1 MKEKIVAIS
10 LFSGAGGL
18 DVASVLANVPVVSSI
33 DFDSDC
39 VQTLRANEDYFGET
53 DIFEGDLHK
62 IESSQ
67 FMESVKRSE
76 ASKFIVIGGA
86 PCQPFSK
93 AGYWVGNQTRRGIN
107 DPRASL
113 VDEYLR
119 VVTDLQPDGFVFE
132 NVESLL
138 HPTNKIIV
146 EKFIEI
152 IEEFG
157 YDYKIIKANA
167 LDYGVPQKRKRL
179 FIIGTKGSFKG
190 YEPRKTHCAPELCE
204 ETGLLPYACVGEFIS
219 DFAGDE
225 YFEEYEV
232 TKGGTYYDDLCEVP
246 PGQNYKALTAWA
258 GYPNPKFVADKR
270 FWSFLLKLTPDQ
282 PSWTITA
289 QPGPWVGPF
298 HWDNRRLRAPEA
310 AAIQTFPKGYK
321 FCGTRRSVQK
331 QIGNAVPCLMGKA
344 MVEFVKESLE

>member
-1 MKEKIVAIS
+1 MRNKIVAVS

-18 DVASVLANVPVVSSI
+18 DIASTMAGVPVVSST

-39 VQTLRANEDYFGET
+39 IKTLRANNAFFGHT
-53 DIFEGDLHK
+53 KIIEGDLHK
-62 IESSQ
+62 IDSNV
-67 FMESVKRSE
+67 FKDIVKNE
-76 ASKFIVIGGA
+76 NPDKFIVIGGA

-107 DPRASL
+107 DPRATL

-119 VVTDLQPDGFVFE
+119 VVIDLQPDGFVFE

-146 EKFIEI
+146 DTFIEI
-152 IEEFG
+152 IENSG
-157 YDYKIIKANA
+157 YKYKIIKANA

-179 FIIGTKGSFKG
+179 FIIGTKGVFKAN
-190 YEPRKTHCAPELCE
+190 EPLKTHGNPETCNEL
-204 ETGLLPYACVGEFIS
+204 GLLPYENVGKFLE
-219 DFAGDE
+219 AYKGDE
-225 YFEEYEV
+225 YYEDYEV
-232 TKGGTYYDDLCEVP
+232 TEGGTYYDELCEVP

-270 FWSFLLKLTPDQ
+270 FWSFLLKLSPDK

-310 AAIQTFPKGYK
+310 AAIQTFPKNYK
-321 FCGTRRSVQK
+321 FIGSRRSVQK

-344 MVEFVKESLE
+344 MIEFVKESLE

>member
-1 MKEKIVAIS
+1 MSNHIVAVS

-18 DVASVLANVPVVSSI
+18 DIASTMAGIPVVSST
-33 DFDSDC
+33 DFDADC
-39 VQTLRANEDYFGET
+39 IQTLKANEDYFGKTE
-53 DIFEGDLHK
+53 IIEGDLHQ
-62 IESSQ
+62 IESDVFKNILSK
-67 FMESVKRSE
+67 VNHD
-76 ASKFIVIGGA
+76 KFIVIGGA

-107 DPRASL
+107 DPRATL

-119 VVTDLQPDGFVFE
+119 VVLDLQPDGFVFE

-138 HPTNKIIV
+138 HPTNKVIV

-152 IEEFG
+152 IEDSG
-157 YDYKIIKANA
+157 YKYKIIRANA

-179 FIIGTKGSFKG
+179 FIIGSKGEFKTD
-190 YEPRKTHCAPELCE
+190 EPRKTHCDSVLSEKL
-204 ETGLLPYACVGEFIS
+204 GLKPYESVGKFLEGFE
-219 DFAGDE
+219 GDE

-232 TKGGTYYDDLCEVP
+232 TKGGTYHDDLCEVP

-270 FWSFLLKLTPDQ
+270 FWSFLLKLSPDK
-282 PSWTITA
+282 PSWTIMA

-310 AAIQTFPKGYK
+310 AAIQTFPRGYK
-321 FCGTRRSVQK
+321 FVGSRRSVQK

-344 MVEFVKESLE
+344 MIEYVKESLE